1 MSLEIIAELSRFYGA
16 DERFVLAGGGNTSF
30 KDEKFLYVKPSG
42 VALADIEPAQFVKLD
57 RSIVKQSY
65 ALAAIGDVD
74 ERERRIGALLTY
86 AALNPAGAR
95 PSVES
100 PLHDL
105 LPYKFVVH
113 THPLLVNAMTCGVD
127 GKAAAAELFPEAL
140 WMDYCDPGVT
150 LAVAFKKAVE
160 QCAKAPQ
167 VVFLANHGVF
177 VAADTAEEIKSLYD
191 KIMAKLAAFVEKRG
205 IALESAETPL
215 DAETVFAQAPV
226 LRGLLGTPATVTA
239 AGPRTLPAG
248 ALTPDHIVYAGSD
261 ALVADAPDKEAVE
274 QFKAAHG
281 GAAPKVVL
289 IPGKALFGAGPDKR
303 SADRALKLA
312 VNGVEI
318 CRLAAAF
325 GGVRY
330 LTDAQRS
337 FIEHWEA
344 ESYRANAGAKALPLR
359 GKVAVVTGGAQ
370 GFGLGIAQYL
380 ARQGADVV
388 IADMNVEGAKKAAAS
403 LGPNCS
409 GMAVNVSDE
418 PSVAALTA
426 EIVKAYGGTD
436 ILVANAGVVRAGSV
450 KSFEFK
456 DWKFVTDVNY
466 IGYFLCCKHF
476 AALMSRQ
483 NAVSGLWTDIVQVN
497 SKSGL
502 VGSKNNGAYAGSKFG
517 SIGLTQS
524 FALELVADHVK
535 VNSICPGNF
544 FDGPLWSDPVK
555 GLFVQ
560 YLNSG
565 KVPGAKTTADVKKHY
580 ESLIP
585 MHRGCTPD
593 DVAKAICYVV
603 QQQYETGQAVPVTGG
618 QVMLS

>member
-1 MSLEIIAELSRFYGA
+1 MDLQIITELSKLYGG
-16 DERFVLAGGGNTSF
+16 EEYVLPGGGNTSF
-30 KDEKFLYVKPSG
+30 KDENFLYIKPSG
-42 VALADIEPAQFVKLD
+42 ISLADMRPELFVKLD
-57 RSIVKQSY
+57 RSIVRQSFGLESI
-65 ALAAIGDVD
+65 ADTD
-74 ERERRIGALLTY
+74 TREQRFAALLTY
-86 AALNPAGAR
+86 SALAPAGAR

-100 PLHDL
+100 LFHEL

-113 THPLLVNAMTCGVD
+113 THPTLVNAMTCAKEG
-127 GKAAAAELFPEAL
+127 AAACAKLFPDAVWLGYHSAGFSLAL
-140 WMDYCDPGVT
+140 E
-150 LAVAFKKAVE
+150 FRKAVE
-160 QCAKAPQ
+160 ACGKAPQ
-167 VVFLANHGVF
+167 VAFLGNHGVF
-177 VAADTAEEIKSLYD
+177 VAADTAEEIKALYED
-191 KIMAKLAAFVEKRG
+191 IMSKLSGFIAAKG
-205 IALESAETPL
+205 IALEEELPPC
-215 DAETVFAQAPV
+215 DMDTVFEYAPT
-226 LRGLLGTPATVTA
+226 LRGLLGKAATVTA
-239 AGPRTLPAG
+239 GG
-248 ALTPDHIVYAGSD
+248 AFKVPEGGLTPHHVLFSGTYAMVS
-261 ALVADAPDKEAVE
+261 DAPDAAAIEAY
-274 QFKAAHG
+274 KAANSG
-281 GAAPKVVL
+281 LMPQVIE
-289 IPGKALFGAGPDKR
+289 IPGKAVFGVGIDKKT
-303 SADRALKLA
+303 ADRALKFA
-312 VNGVEI
+312 VNGYEI
-318 CRLAAAF
+318 VRLSAAF
-325 GGVRY
+325 GGPRFFNDEERIY
-330 LTDAQRS
+330 LEKMCP
-337 FIEHWEA
+337 IPL
-344 ESYRANAGAKALPLR
+344 GPGKALR

-380 ARQGADVV
+380 AAQGADVV
-388 IADMNVEGAKKAAAS
+388 IADMNVEGAKAAAAT
-403 LGPNCS
+403 LGPTCS

-418 PSVAALTA
+418 ESVAALTR
-426 EIVKAYGGTD
+426 EIVKVYGGAD

-450 KSFEFK
+450 KSFEMK

-476 AALMSRQ
+476 AALMARQ
-483 NAVSGLWTDIVQVN
+483 NAASGLWTDIVQVN

-565 KVPGAKTTADVKKHY
+565 KVPGAQSTADVKKHY

-585 MHRGCTPD
+585 MHRGCTPE

-603 QQQYETGQAVPVTGG
+603 EQQYETGQAVPVTGG

>member
-1 MSLEIIAELSRFYGA
+1 MDLQIITELSKLYGG
-16 DERFVLAGGGNTSF
+16 EEYVLPGGGNTSC
-30 KDEKFLYVKPSG
+30 KDENFLYIKPSG
-42 VALADIEPAQFVKLD
+42 ISLADMRPELFVKLD
-57 RSIVKQSY
+57 RSIVRQSFGLESI
-65 ALAAIGDVD
+65 ADTD
-74 ERERRIGALLTY
+74 TREQRFAALLTY
-86 AALNPAGAR
+86 SALAPAGAR

-100 PLHDL
+100 LFHEL

-113 THPLLVNAMTCGVD
+113 THPTLVNAMTCAKEG
-127 GKAAAAELFPEAL
+127 AAACAKLFPDAVWLGYHSAGFSLAL
-140 WMDYCDPGVT
+140 E
-150 LAVAFKKAVE
+150 FRKAVE
-160 QCAKAPQ
+160 ACGKAPQ
-167 VVFLANHGVF
+167 VAFLGNHGVF
-177 VAADTAEEIKSLYD
+177 VAADTAEEIKALYED
-191 KIMAKLAAFVEKRG
+191 IMSKLSGFIAAKG
-205 IALESAETPL
+205 IALEEELPPC
-215 DAETVFAQAPV
+215 DMDTVFEYAPT
-226 LRGLLGTPATVTA
+226 LRGLLGKAATVTA
-239 AGPRTLPAG
+239 GG
-248 ALTPDHIVYAGSD
+248 AFKVPEGGLTPHHVLFSGTYAMVS
-261 ALVADAPDKEAVE
+261 DAPDAAAIEAY
-274 QFKAAHG
+274 KAANSG
-281 GAAPKVVL
+281 LLPQVIE
-289 IPGKALFGAGPDKR
+289 IPGKAVFGVGIDKKT
-303 SADRALKLA
+303 ADRALKFA
-312 VNGVEI
+312 VNGYEI
-318 CRLAAAF
+318 VRLSAAF
-325 GGVRY
+325 GGPRFFNDEERIY
-330 LTDAQRS
+330 LEKMCP
-337 FIEHWEA
+337 IPP
-344 ESYRANAGAKALPLR
+344 GPGKALR

-380 ARQGADVV
+380 AAQGADVV
-388 IADMNVEGAKKAAAS
+388 IADMNVEGAKAAAAT
-403 LGPNCS
+403 LGPTCS

-418 PSVAALTA
+418 ESVAALTR
-426 EIVKAYGGTD
+426 EIVKVYGGAD

-450 KSFEFK
+450 KSFEMK

-476 AALMSRQ
+476 AALMARQ
-483 NAVSGLWTDIVQVN
+483 NAASGLWTDIVQVN

-565 KVPGAKTTADVKKHY
+565 KVPGAQSTADVKKHY

-585 MHRGCTPD
+585 MHRGCTPE

-603 QQQYETGQAVPVTGG
+603 EQQYETGQAVPVTGG

>member
-1 MSLEIIAELSRFYGA
+1 MDMELNIISELSRFYGA
-16 DERFVLAGGGNTSF
+16 NEDYVLPGGGNTSF
-30 KDEKFLYVKPSG
+30 KDDKFLWIKPSG
-42 VALADIEPAQFVKLD
+42 VSLADMQPELFVKLD
-57 RSIVKQSY
+57 RAIVRQSLVLTSIEDAYEKEQRV
-65 ALAAIGDVD
+65 A
-74 ERERRIGALLTY
+74 ALLTY
-86 AALNPAGAR
+86 AALSPAGAQ

-100 PLHDL
+100 PIHELM
-105 LPYKFVVH
+105 PYKFVVH
-113 THPLLVNAMTCGVD
+113 THPTLVNAMTCGKN
-127 GKAAAAELFPEAL
+127 GKAICAKLFPEAL
-140 WMDYCDPGVT
+140 WLDYRSAGLGV
-150 LAVAFKKAVE
+150 AEEFKKAADTFE
-160 QCAKAPQ
+160 KAPH
-167 VVFLANHGVF
+167 VAFMGNHGVF
-177 VAADTAEEIKSLYD
+177 VAADTAGEIRELYEN
-191 KIMAKLAAFVEKRG
+191 IMATLSDFVAAQG
-205 IALESAETPL
+205 IPLKVESAPCDME
-215 DAETVFAQAPV
+215 AVFEYAPV
-226 LRGLLGTPATVTA
+226 LRGLLGKVATVTA
-239 AGPRTLPAG
+239 GG
-248 ALTPDHIVYAGSD
+248 AFKVPEGGLTPHHVMYSGTTP
-261 ALVADAPDKEAVE
+261 LVSEAPDAAAVE
-274 QFKAAHG
+274 AYKAAAG
-281 GAAPKVVL
+281 FMPQVVE
-289 IPGKALFGAGPDKR
+289 IPGKAVFGAGVNRKTA
-303 SADRALKLA
+303 SRALKFA
-312 VNGVEI
+312 ENGAEI
-318 CRLAAAF
+318 VRLAAAF
-325 GGVRY
+325 GGPRY
-330 LTDAQRS
+330 FNDEERS
-337 FIEHWEA
+337 FIEHYCPVSEGQAEA
-344 ESYRANAGAKALPLR
+344 LR

-380 ARQGADVV
+380 AAQGADVV
-388 IADMNVEGAKKAAAS
+388 IADMNVEGAKNAAAT

-418 PSVAALTA
+418 ESVANLTR
-426 EIVKAYGGTD
+426 EIVKEYGGAD

-450 KSFEFK
+450 KSFDIK

-476 AALMSRQ
+476 AALMARQ
-483 NAVSGLWTDIVQVN
+483 NAVSGMWTDIVQIN

-502 VGSKNNGAYAGSKFG
+502 AGSKNNGAYAGSKFG

-565 KVPGAKTTADVKKHY
+565 KVPGAKNTADVKKHY

>member
-1 MSLEIIAELSRFYGA
+1 MDLQTITELSKLYGS
-16 DERFVLAGGGNTSF
+16 EEYVLQGGGNTSY
-30 KDEKFLYVKPSG
+30 KDEKYLYIKPSG
-42 VALADIEPAQFVKLD
+42 ISLADMRPELFVKLD
-57 RSIVKQSY
+57 RSIVRQS
-65 ALAAIGDVD
+65 LDLTSIEDVY
-74 ERERRIGALLTY
+74 EKERRIAALLTY
-86 AALNPAGAR
+86 AALEPAGAR

-100 PLHDL
+100 PIHELMA
-105 LPYKFVVH
+105 YKFVVH
-113 THPLLVNAMTCGVD
+113 THPTLVNAMTCGQN
-127 GKAAAAELFPEAL
+127 GKAICKQLFPEAIWL
-140 WMDYCDPGVT
+140 DYCSAG
-150 LAVAFKKAVE
+150 LSVAAEFKKAADVYDGN
-160 QCAKAPQ
+160 PQ
-167 VVFLANHGVF
+167 VAFLGNHGVF
-177 VAADTAEEIKSLYD
+177 VAADTAEEIKALYEN
-191 KIMAKLAAFVEKRG
+191 IMSKLSAFVTGQG
-205 IALESAETPL
+205 IPLKVETPAC
-215 DAETVFAQAPV
+215 DMDIVFEYAPA
-226 LRGLLGTPATVTA
+226 LRGLLGKTATVTA
-239 AGPRTLPAG
+239 SGYFKVAEGG
-248 ALTPDHIVYAGSD
+248 LTPHHVMYAGTCP
-261 ALVADAPDKEAVE
+261 LVSDAPDAAAVE
-274 QFKAAHG
+274 AYKAAYG
-281 GAAPKVVL
+281 FIPQVVE
-289 IPGKALFGAGPDKR
+289 IPGKAVFGAGIDKKT
-303 SADRALKLA
+303 ADRALKFA
-312 VNGVEI
+312 ENGAEI
-318 CRLAAAF
+318 ARLAAAF
-325 GGVRY
+325 GGPRY
-330 LTDAQRS
+330 FNDEERT
-337 FIEHWEA
+337 FIEHYCPV
-344 ESYRANAGAKALPLR
+344 SPGPGKALR

-380 ARQGADVV
+380 AAQGADVV
-388 IADMNVEGAKKAAAS
+388 IADMNAEGAKAAAAS

-418 PSVAALTA
+418 DSVAALTK
-426 EIVKAYGGTD
+426 EIVKVYGGAD

-450 KSFEFK
+450 KSFEMK

-476 AALMSRQ
+476 ASLMARQ

-565 KVPGAKTTADVKKHY
+565 KVPGAKSTADVKKHY

-585 MHRGCTPD
+585 MHRGCTPE

-603 QQQYETGQAVPVTGG
+603 EQQYETGQAVPVTGG

>member
-1 MSLEIIAELSRFYGA
+1 MDLQIITELSKLYGG
-16 DERFVLAGGGNTSF
+16 EEYVLPGGGNTSF
-30 KDEKFLYVKPSG
+30 KDENFLYIKPSG
-42 VALADIEPAQFVKLD
+42 ISLADMRPELFVKLD
-57 RSIVKQSY
+57 RSIVRQSFGLESI
-65 ALAAIGDVD
+65 ADTD
-74 ERERRIGALLTY
+74 TREQRFAALLTY
-86 AALNPAGAR
+86 SALAPAGAR

-100 PLHDL
+100 LFHEL

-113 THPLLVNAMTCGVD
+113 THPTLVNAMTCAREG
-127 GKAAAAELFPEAL
+127 AAACAKLFPDAVWLGYHSAGFSLAL
-140 WMDYCDPGVT
+140 E
-150 LAVAFKKAVE
+150 FRKAVE
-160 QCAKAPQ
+160 ACGKAPQ
-167 VVFLANHGVF
+167 VAFLGNHGVF
-177 VAADTAEEIKSLYD
+177 VAADTAEEIKALYED
-191 KIMAKLAAFVEKRG
+191 IMSKLSGFIAAKG
-205 IALESAETPL
+205 IALEEELPPC
-215 DAETVFAQAPV
+215 DMDTVFEYAPT
-226 LRGLLGTPATVTA
+226 LRGLLGKAATVTA
-239 AGPRTLPAG
+239 GG
-248 ALTPDHIVYAGSD
+248 AFKVPEGGLTPHHVLFSGTYAMVS
-261 ALVADAPDKEAVE
+261 DAPDAAAIEAY
-274 QFKAAHG
+274 KAANSG
-281 GAAPKVVL
+281 LMPQVIE
-289 IPGKALFGAGPDKR
+289 IPGKAVFGVGIDKKT
-303 SADRALKLA
+303 ADRALKFA
-312 VNGVEI
+312 VNGYEI
-318 CRLAAAF
+318 VRLSAAF
-325 GGVRY
+325 GGPRFFNDEERIY
-330 LTDAQRS
+330 LEKMCP
-337 FIEHWEA
+337 IPL
-344 ESYRANAGAKALPLR
+344 GPGKALR

-380 ARQGADVV
+380 AAQGADVV
-388 IADMNVEGAKKAAAS
+388 IADMNVEGAKAAAAT
-403 LGPNCS
+403 LGPTCS

-418 PSVAALTA
+418 ESVAALTR
-426 EIVKAYGGTD
+426 EIVKVYGGAD

-450 KSFEFK
+450 KSFEMK

-476 AALMSRQ
+476 AALMARQ
-483 NAVSGLWTDIVQVN
+483 NAASGLWTDIVQVN

-565 KVPGAKTTADVKKHY
+565 KVPGAQSTADVKKHY

-585 MHRGCTPD
+585 MHRGCTPE

-603 QQQYETGQAVPVTGG
+603 EQQYETGQAVPVTGG

>member
-1 MSLEIIAELSRFYGA
+1 MDLQIITELSKLYGG
-16 DERFVLAGGGNTSF
+16 EEYVLPGGGNTSF
-30 KDEKFLYVKPSG
+30 KDENFLYIKPSG
-42 VALADIEPAQFVKLD
+42 ISLADMRPELFVKLD
-57 RSIVKQSY
+57 RSIVRQSFGLESI
-65 ALAAIGDVD
+65 ADTD
-74 ERERRIGALLTY
+74 TREQRFAALLTY
-86 AALNPAGAR
+86 SALAPAGAR

-100 PLHDL
+100 LFHEL

-113 THPLLVNAMTCGVD
+113 THPTLVNAMTCAKEG
-127 GKAAAAELFPEAL
+127 AAACAKLFPDAVWLGYHSAGFSLAL
-140 WMDYCDPGVT
+140 E
-150 LAVAFKKAVE
+150 FRKAVE
-160 QCAKAPQ
+160 ARSKAPQ
-167 VVFLANHGVF
+167 VAFLGNHGVF
-177 VAADTAEEIKSLYD
+177 VAADTAEEIKALYED
-191 KIMAKLAAFVEKRG
+191 IMSKLSGFIAAKG
-205 IALESAETPL
+205 IALEEELPPC
-215 DAETVFAQAPV
+215 DMDTVFEYAPT
-226 LRGLLGTPATVTA
+226 LRGLLGKAATVTA
-239 AGPRTLPAG
+239 GG
-248 ALTPDHIVYAGSD
+248 AFKVPEGGLTPHHVLFSGTYAMVS
-261 ALVADAPDKEAVE
+261 DAPDAAAIEAY
-274 QFKAAHG
+274 KAANSG
-281 GAAPKVVL
+281 LLPQVIE
-289 IPGKALFGAGPDKR
+289 IPGKAVFGVGIDKKT
-303 SADRALKLA
+303 ADRALKFA
-312 VNGVEI
+312 VNGYEI
-318 CRLAAAF
+318 VRLSAAF
-325 GGVRY
+325 GGPRFFNDEERIY
-330 LTDAQRS
+330 LEKMCP
-337 FIEHWEA
+337 IPP
-344 ESYRANAGAKALPLR
+344 GPGKALR

-380 ARQGADVV
+380 AAQGADVV
-388 IADMNVEGAKKAAAS
+388 IADMNVEGAKAAAAT
-403 LGPNCS
+403 LGPTCS

-418 PSVAALTA
+418 ESVAALTR
-426 EIVKAYGGTD
+426 EIVKVYGGAD

-450 KSFEFK
+450 KSFEMK

-476 AALMSRQ
+476 AALMARQ
-483 NAVSGLWTDIVQVN
+483 NAASGLWTDIVQVN

-565 KVPGAKTTADVKKHY
+565 KVPGAQSTADVKKHY

-585 MHRGCTPD
+585 MHRGCTPE

-603 QQQYETGQAVPVTGG
+603 EQQYETGQAVPVTGG

>member
-1 MSLEIIAELSRFYGA
+1 MDLQIITELSKLYGG
-16 DERFVLAGGGNTSF
+16 EEYVLPGGGNTSF
-30 KDEKFLYVKPSG
+30 KDENFLYIKPSG
-42 VALADIEPAQFVKLD
+42 ISLADMRPELFVKLD
-57 RSIVKQSY
+57 RSIVRQSFGLESI
-65 ALAAIGDVD
+65 ADTD
-74 ERERRIGALLTY
+74 TREQRFAALLTY
-86 AALNPAGAR
+86 SALAPAGAR

-100 PLHDL
+100 LFHEL

-113 THPLLVNAMTCGVD
+113 THPTLVNAMTCAREGV
-127 GKAAAAELFPEAL
+127 AACAKLFPDAVWLGYHSAGFSLAL
-140 WMDYCDPGVT
+140 E
-150 LAVAFKKAVE
+150 FRKAVE
-160 QCAKAPQ
+160 ACGKAPQ
-167 VVFLANHGVF
+167 VAFLGNHGVF
-177 VAADTAEEIKSLYD
+177 VAADTAEEIKALYED
-191 KIMAKLAAFVEKRG
+191 IMSKLSGFIAAKG
-205 IALESAETPL
+205 IALEEELPPC
-215 DAETVFAQAPV
+215 DMDTVFEYAPT
-226 LRGLLGTPATVTA
+226 LRGLLGKAATVTA
-239 AGPRTLPAG
+239 GG
-248 ALTPDHIVYAGSD
+248 AFKVPEGGLTPHHVLFSGTYAMVS
-261 ALVADAPDKEAVE
+261 DAPDAAAIEAY
-274 QFKAAHG
+274 KAANSG
-281 GAAPKVVL
+281 LMPQVIE
-289 IPGKALFGAGPDKR
+289 IPGKAVFGVGIDKKT
-303 SADRALKLA
+303 ADRALKFA
-312 VNGVEI
+312 VNGYEI
-318 CRLAAAF
+318 VRLSAAF
-325 GGVRY
+325 GGPRFFNDEERIY
-330 LTDAQRS
+330 LEKMCP
-337 FIEHWEA
+337 IPL
-344 ESYRANAGAKALPLR
+344 GPGKALR

-380 ARQGADVV
+380 AAQGADVV
-388 IADMNVEGAKKAAAS
+388 IADMNVEGAKAAAAT
-403 LGPNCS
+403 LGPTCS

-418 PSVAALTA
+418 ESVAALTR
-426 EIVKAYGGTD
+426 EIVKVYGGAD

-450 KSFEFK
+450 KSFEMK

-476 AALMSRQ
+476 AALMARQ
-483 NAVSGLWTDIVQVN
+483 NAASGLWTDIVQVN

-565 KVPGAKTTADVKKHY
+565 KVPGAQSTADVKKHY

-585 MHRGCTPD
+585 MHRGCTPE

-603 QQQYETGQAVPVTGG
+603 EQQYETGQAVPVTGG

>member
-1 MSLEIIAELSRFYGA
+1 MDLQIITELSKLFGSEEY
-16 DERFVLAGGGNTSF
+16 VLQGGGNTSF
-30 KDEKFLYVKPSG
+30 KDDKYLYIKPSG
-42 VALADIEPAQFVKLD
+42 ISLADMKPELFVKLD
-57 RSIVKQSY
+57 RSIVRQS
-65 ALAAIGDVD
+65 LDLVSIEDVY
-74 ERERRIGALLTY
+74 EKERRIAALLTY
-86 AALNPAGAR
+86 AALEPAGAR

-100 PLHDL
+100 PIHELM
-105 LPYKFVVH
+105 PYKFVVH
-113 THPLLVNAMTCGVD
+113 THPTLVNAMTCGQN
-127 GKAAAAELFPEAL
+127 GKEICAKLFPEAIWL
-140 WMDYCDPGVT
+140 DYCSAG
-150 LAVAFKKAVE
+150 LSVAEGFKKAADAFDGEPKV
-160 QCAKAPQ
+160 A
-167 VVFLANHGVF
+167 FLGNHGVF
-177 VAADTAEEIKSLYD
+177 VAADTAEEIKAIYAH
-191 KIMAKLAAFVEKRG
+191 IMTTLSEYVTAQGIPLKVE
-205 IALESAETPL
+205 PVPC
-215 DAETVFAQAPV
+215 DMDTVFEYAPI
-226 LRGLLGTPATVTA
+226 LRGLLGKAATVTA
-239 AGPRTLPAG
+239 GGVFKVAEGG
-248 ALTPDHIVYAGSD
+248 LTPHHVMFANTCP
-261 ALVADAPDKEAVE
+261 LVSDAPDAAAVE
-274 QFKAAHG
+274 AYKATYG
-281 GAAPKVVL
+281 FVPQVVE
-289 IPGKALFGAGPDKR
+289 IPGKVVFGAGVDMKT
-303 SADRALKLA
+303 AARALKFA
-312 VNGVEI
+312 ENGSEI
-318 CRLAAAF
+318 ARLAAAF
-325 GGVRY
+325 GGPRY
-330 LTDAQRS
+330 FNDEERT
-337 FIEHWEA
+337 FIEHYCPV
-344 ESYRANAGAKALPLR
+344 SPGPGKPLR

-380 ARQGADVV
+380 AAQGADIV
-388 IADMNVEGAKKAAAS
+388 IADMNVEGAKAAAAT

-418 PSVAALTA
+418 DSVAALTR
-426 EIVKAYGGTD
+426 EIVKVYGGAD

-450 KSFEFK
+450 KSFEMK

-476 AALMSRQ
+476 AALMARQ

-524 FALELVADHVK
+524 FALELVADKVK

-565 KVPGAKTTADVKKHY
+565 KVPGAQTTADVKKYY

-585 MHRGCTPD
+585 MHRGCTPE

-603 QQQYETGQAVPVTGG
+603 AQQYETGQAVPVTGG

>member
-1 MSLEIIAELSRFYGA
+1 MDLNIITELSHLYGG
-16 DERFVLAGGGNTSF
+16 EEFVLPGGGNTSY
-30 KDEKFLYVKPSG
+30 KDENFLYIKPSG
-42 VALADIEPAQFVKLD
+42 ISLADMKPELFVKLD
-57 RSIVKQSY
+57 RSIVRQSFGLTSI
-65 ALAAIGDVD
+65 ADTDV
-74 ERERRIGALLTY
+74 REQRFAALLTY
-86 AALNPAGAR
+86 SALEPAGAR

-100 PLHDL
+100 LFHEL

-113 THPLLVNAMTCGVD
+113 THPTLVNAMTCAKEGS
-127 GKAAAAELFPEAL
+127 AACAKLFPDAVWLDYYSAGFSLAL
-140 WMDYCDPGVT
+140 E
-150 LAVAFKKAVE
+150 FKKAVE
-160 QCAKAPQ
+160 TCGKAPH
-167 VVFLANHGVF
+167 VAFLGNHGVF
-177 VAADTAEEIKSLYD
+177 VAADTAEEIKALYED
-191 KIMAKLAAFVEKRG
+191 IISKISGFITASG
-205 IALESAETPL
+205 IALEQEIPPCDM
-215 DAETVFAQAPV
+215 DAVFEYAPA
-226 LRGLLGTPATVTA
+226 LRGLLGNVATVTA
-239 AGPRTLPAG
+239 GG
-248 ALTPDHIVYAGSD
+248 AFKVPEGGLTPHHVLFSGTYAMVS
-261 ALVADAPDKEAVE
+261 DAPDAAAVE
-274 QFKAAHG
+274 AYKAANG
-281 GAAPKVVL
+281 GLMPQVVE
-289 IPGKALFGAGPDKR
+289 IPGKAVFGVGIDKKT
-303 SADRALKLA
+303 ADRALKFA
-312 VNGVEI
+312 VNGFEI
-318 CRLAAAF
+318 VRLSAAF
-325 GGVRY
+325 GGPRFFNDEERIY
-330 LTDAQRS
+330 LEKMCP
-337 FIEHWEA
+337 IPP
-344 ESYRANAGAKALPLR
+344 GPGKALR

-380 ARQGADVV
+380 AAQGADVV
-388 IADMNVEGAKKAAAS
+388 IADMNAEGAKAAAAS

-418 PSVAALTA
+418 DSVAALTK
-426 EIVKAYGGTD
+426 EIVKVYGGAD

-450 KSFEFK
+450 KSFEMK

-476 AALMSRQ
+476 ASLMARQ
-483 NAVSGLWTDIVQVN
+483 NAVSGMWTDIVQVN

-565 KVPGAKTTADVKKHY
+565 KVPGAKSTADVKKHY
-580 ESLIP
+580 ESLIT
-585 MHRGCTPD
+585 MHRGCTPE

-603 QQQYETGQAVPVTGG
+603 EQQYETGQAVPVTGG

>member
-1 MSLEIIAELSRFYGA
+1 MDLQIITELSRLYGG
-16 DERFVLAGGGNTSF
+16 EEFVLQGGGNTSF
-30 KDEKFLYVKPSG
+30 KDDKFLYIKPSG
-42 VALADIEPAQFVKLD
+42 ISLADMKPELFVKLD
-57 RSIVKQSY
+57 RSIVRQS
-65 ALAAIGDVD
+65 LELTAIPDVN
-74 ERERRIGALLTY
+74 EQERRVAALLTY
-86 AALNPAGAR
+86 AALEPAGAR

-100 PLHDL
+100 PIHELM
-105 LPYKFVVH
+105 PYKFVVH
-113 THPLLVNAMTCGVD
+113 THPTLVNAMTCGKN
-127 GKAAAAELFPEAL
+127 GKAICNQLFPEAV
-140 WMDYCDPGVT
+140 WMDYCSAGLSVG
-150 LAVAFKKAVE
+150 AEFKKACDALE
-160 QCAKAPQ
+160 KAPH
-167 VVFLANHGVF
+167 VAFLGNHGVF
-177 VAADTAEEIKSLYD
+177 VGADTAEEIKALYD
-191 KIMAKLAAFVEKRG
+191 NIMSKLAAFVTEQG
-205 IALESAETPL
+205 IPL
-215 DAETVFAQAPV
+215 KQEFAPCDMDTVFEYAPL
-226 LRGLLGTPATVTA
+226 LRGLLGKVATVTA
-239 AGPRTLPAG
+239 GG
-248 ALTPDHIVYAGSD
+248 AFKVPEGGLTPHHVIYGGNT
-261 ALVADAPDKEAVE
+261 ALVSDAPDAAAIEAY
-274 QFKAAHG
+274 KAANNG
-281 GAAPKVVL
+281 LAPQVIE
-289 IPGKALFGAGPDKR
+289 IPGKVVFGTGINKNA
-303 SADRALKLA
+303 ADRALKFA
-312 VNGVEI
+312 ENGAEI
-318 CRLAAAF
+318 ARLAAAF
-325 GGVRY
+325 GGPRFFN
-330 LTDAQRS
+330 AEERA
-337 FIEHWEA
+337 FIEQCCPV
-344 ESYRANAGAKALPLR
+344 NPGPGKPLR

-380 ARQGADVV
+380 AAQGADIV
-388 IADMNVEGAKKAAAS
+388 IADMNVEGAKAAAAT

-418 PSVAALTA
+418 ESVAALTR
-426 EIVKAYGGTD
+426 EIVKVYGGAD

-450 KSFEFK
+450 KSFEMK

-476 AALMSRQ
+476 AALMARQ
-483 NAVSGLWTDIVQVN
+483 NAVSGMWTDIVQVN

-524 FALELVADHVK
+524 FALELVADRVK

-585 MHRGCTPD
+585 MHRGCTPE

-603 QQQYETGQAVPVTGG
+603 EQQYETGQAVPVTGG